1 MHILI
6 LVDCYLPVFKS
17 GPKQIHDLSV
27 EFLRH
32 GHEVTVVTATNGI
45 SRDMEMS
52 VESGVRVVRVKSP
65 QIKGASHLRRGL
77 NEARISA
84 LVWRIAGGFLS
95 KHPADLIVF
104 YSPTI
109 FWGAL
114 VRRLKAMWHC
124 QSYLILR
131 DIFPEWAVNAGVLRR
146 GLIYRYFR
154 RKEAEQYGIADVIGV
169 QSCGDLD
176 YFRLNFGG
184 KNFEL
189 EVLLNWTPLK
199 EPNLPKTEFRLR
211 LGLVNRVVFFYGGNL
226 GIAQDIDNI
235 LKLAAN
241 LAGDSRIFFLVVGE
255 GSEARRLEATI
266 ARRRLPNIRRLPP
279 VEQREFI
286 SMVSEFDVG
295 LISLDRRLKNHN
307 IPGKLMSYFYSAI
320 PVLASINAGSDL
332 FALIEENQ
340 AGLCLVNGED
350 EKLRAAALQLA
361 NDSDLRRRMG
371 RNGRWLLEEKF
382 SVEAAAQQILKHL
395 PQSTVPPEP
404 RVLLPGARVPVSS

>member
-27 EFLRH
+27 EFLRQ
-32 GHEVTVVTATNGI
+32 GHEVTVVTTTNRM
-45 SRDMEMS
+45 SRDMEIS
-52 VESGVRVVRVKSP
+52 VESGVRVARVKTP
-65 QIKGASHLRRGL
+65 QIKGASHWRRSL
-77 NEARISA
+77 NEVRISTI
-84 LVWRIAGGFLS
+84 VWRVAGEFLS

-146 GLIYRYFR
+146 GLIYWYFR
-154 RKEAEQYGIADVIGV
+154 RKESDQYDVADVIGV
-169 QSCGDLD
+169 QSHGDLD
-176 YFRLNFGG
+176 YFGRNFDDKG
-184 KNFEL
+184 FDL
-189 EVLLNWTPLK
+189 EVLLNWTPLD
-199 EPNLPKTEFRLR
+199 EPNLPRTEFRLR
-211 LGLVNRVVFFYGGNL
+211 LGLVNRVVFFYGGNI

-241 LAGDSRIFFLVVGE
+241 LAGDSRIFFLIVGE

-279 VEQREFI
+279 IDQREYI
-286 SMVSEFDVG
+286 SMASEFDVG

-307 IPGKLMSYFYSAI
+307 IPGKLLSYFYSAI
-320 PVLASINAGSDL
+320 PVLASVNPGSDL

-340 AGLCLVNGED
+340 AGFCVVNGDD
-350 EKLRAAALQLA
+350 EKLRVAALQLA

-382 SVEAAAQQILKHL
+382 SVETAAQQILKHL
-395 PQSTVPPEP
+395 PQSAVPPEP
-404 RVLLPGARVPVSS
+404 RVLLPGVRVPVSS